1 MVKSEND
8 FTLFM
13 YRNACISLCVQS
25 PSSPQNPSVSVC
37 GIESYVE
44 QLFKIFVEYHLVSD
58 DLADNSVSVNQ
69 PSILESRSNTTSIS
83 SSFL

>member
-1 MVKSEND
+1 M
-8 FTLFM
+8 
-13 YRNACISLCVQS
+13 QS

-58 DLADNSVSVNQ
+58 DLADNSVSVKQ
-69 PSILESRSNTTSIS
+69 PSVIESHSNTTSFFFIL
-83 SSFL
+83 FLIHSV